1 MAMNTPAS
9 DSSLVLPSMVL
20 FRRTPVTPLASPS
33 TSSRVVFQC
42 RRTLPFSALSNSLS
56 WRIFLRT
63 QLVATVDQVDFLG
76 DVGQVQ
82 RFLDGGIAAADHLN
96 HLVAVEEAV
105 AGGAGGNALPM
116 KASSDDYA
124 QVLRGGTGGN
134 DQCIAGI
141 SATIALQCEGALLQL
156 GGVDVVVDD
165 LGVET
170 LGVLLHAGHQ
180 RRAGKAFD
188 VARPVVDFG
197 GGGQLAAWLDAGD
210 HHWLEIGACGVHG
223 GGIAGRTGA
232 QDDEARMLDFTH
244 KKDSISLC
252 HA

>member
-1 MAMNTPAS
+1 RRWRRPAPRPGWC
-9 DSSLVLPSMVL
+9 SSAGARCRSRPC
-20 FRRTPVTPLASPS
+20 RTACPGGSSPS
-33 TSSRVVFQC
+33 AACRDGGSGGLPWRCWPGTALPRRRYC
-42 RRTLPFSALSNSLS
+42 RRRPRRPPGCGRKT
-56 WRIFLRT
+56 
-63 QLVATVDQVDFLG
+63 
-76 DVGQVQ
+76 
-82 RFLDGGIAAADHLN
+82 
-96 HLVAVEEAV
+96 V
-105 AGGAGGNALPM
+105 AGGAGGNAL
-116 KASSDDYA
+116 AHEGFFRRHA

-244 KKDSISLC
+244 KKTP
-252 HA
+252 

>member
-1 MAMNTPAS
+1 MQAHVAVLGLVEQ
-9 DSSLVLPSMVL
+9 LVLEDL
-20 FRRTPVTPLASPS
+20 
-33 TSSRVVFQC
+33 
-42 RRTLPFSALSNSLS
+42 
-56 WRIFLRT
+56 LRA

-82 RFLDGGIAAADHLN
+82 RFLDGGIAAADHAD

-105 AGGAGGNALPM
+105 AGGAGGNAL
-116 KASSDDYA
+116 AHEGFFRRHA

-244 KKDSISLC
+244 KKTP
-252 HA
+252 